1 MTRAALA
8 FHELSFVEEGDEV
21 VVGRPDTGEFVV
33 LPADGARLLARL
45 VDGTEPG
52 QAAVWF
58 EQEFGEPVDIEEFLE
73 TLGELGFLRELGDA
87 EPVPPTAVRFKRL
100 GRALFSPVA
109 LCCYGIVIVAGL
121 AVMTMRPDLRPGPG
135 QIFFTGSLVVVQL
148 VITFGQLPFIFL
160 HEAFHALAGRRLG
173 LPTRL
178 GISNRLMYIVFETT
192 MNSVMSVPRTRRYL
206 PFLAGMLCDLVQ
218 LGALYLVA
226 DGTRAPDGTLSPVG
240 LVALAFA
247 FTVLMRLAWQF
258 QFYLRTDLYYVL
270 ATSLNCY
277 DLHAAGTALV
287 RNRIWRL
294 LGKPHRLVD
303 EQQWTERDRQIG
315 RWYGPLVVFGVVVC
329 IAVTAFASLPVVVTY
344 VELIAQRLVSGTFD
358 GRFVDGVVSLSMN
371 ATTFTLMIVLSR
383 RKRRA
388 ARSAHTG
395 SREAG

>member
-1 MTRAALA
+1 M
-8 FHELSFVEEGDEV
+8 
-21 VVGRPDTGEFVV
+21 
-33 LPADGARLLARL
+33 
-45 VDGTEPG
+45 
-52 QAAVWF
+52 
-58 EQEFGEPVDIEEFLE
+58 DIEEFLE
-73 TLGELGFLRELGDA
+73 TLGELGFLRERGDA
-87 EPVPPTAVRFKRL
+87 EPVPPTAVRFQRL

-192 MNSVMSVPRTRRYL
+192 MNSVMSVPRTATLPAVPGRACSATWCSWRALHGGRRH
-206 PFLAGMLCDLVQ
+206 A
-218 LGALYLVA
+218 
-226 DGTRAPDGTLSPVG
+226 APDGTLSPVG
-240 LVALAFA
+240 PDGAGVRLHR
-247 FTVLMRLAWQF
+247 LMRLAWQF

-315 RWYGPLVVFGVVVC
+315 ALVWPAGGVRRGRLHRGRRFRVV
-329 IAVTAFASLPVVVTY
+329 AGGLVEY
-344 VELIAQRLVSGTFD
+344 VI
-358 GRFVDGVVSLSMN
+358 
-371 ATTFTLMIVLSR
+371 
-383 RKRRA
+383 
-388 ARSAHTG
+388 
-395 SREAG
+395 